1 MKVLLDENMP
11 HKLRQNLPGHEVV
24 TVAFLNWGG
33 IRNGQL
39 LANAASAGFDVLLT
53 MDAGIEY
60 EQNLSALPCSVIVV
74 RAESNAFEHIAPHLP
89 AILAALVTLA
99 PRSLVK
105 VG

>member
-11 HKLRQNLPGHEVV
+11 HKLRQHLPGHEVV

-53 MDAGIEY
+53 MYSGIEY
-60 EQNLSALPCSVIVV
+60 EQNLSTLPCSVVVV
-74 RAESNAFEHIAPHLP
+74 RAESNAFEHLQPHLP
-89 AILAALVTLA
+89 AILEVLKAIA
-99 PRSLVK
+99 PRSLAK